1 MQTSLSSHP
10 LLDSNGSVPEEVLNK
25 ISTDEKLKPSGFQ
38 VQKLKNETRRNWD
51 LFYKRNTTNFYKD
64 RHWLGVEFEE
74 LLPSTNLHTQK
85 KVILELGCG
94 VGNFLFPQLQRD
106 ENCLIHACDLSER
119 AIEFIKKNDKFDESR
134 CNPFVCD
141 ITTDEILNEIEF
153 NSVDIITSIFCLSA
167 IDPTLHN
174 YGYLDEAQL
183 RFKKSNKI
191 EDNFYFRQD
200 GTFSYY
206 FDLSYINNLFKSNDQ
221 EVWEELELNY
231 VLKKCSNKKQGKNF
245 DRIFTQ
251 AKFRKAFKI

>member
-51 LFYKRNTTNFYKD
+51 L
-64 RHWLGVEFEE
+64 HWLGVEFEE

-106 ENCLIHACDLSER
+106 ENCFIHACDLSER

-167 IDPTLHN
+167 IDPTLHSKVIAN
-174 YGYLDEAQL
+174 LYNLLKPGGIIIFRDYGYLDEAQL

-231 VLKKCSNKKQGKNF
+231 EKILIESLHKLNLEKLS
-245 DRIFTQ
+245 
-251 AKFRKAFKI
+251 KFK